1 MITSKLT
8 YEVSVL
14 MMLYTSLSF
23 ATLELISSKETVQLK
38 RRGNRA
44 SVVSSDGRLT
54 TRQMEGEHMLIY

>member
-1 MITSKLT
+1 
-8 YEVSVL
+8 
-14 MMLYTSLSF
+14 MLYTSLSF